1 MTTVLVIFDENVEKE
16 GYDVI
21 REGLMIEVEFRYEA
35 EVFAVYCRDSA
46 VDLIDGD
53 DPISVDLVS
62 RRTSDL
68 TA

>member
-1 MTTVLVIFDENVEKE
+1 MTTVLVIFDENVEQE

-21 REGLMIEVEFRYEA
+21 REGLMIEVEFCYEA
-35 EVFAVYCRDSA
+35 KVLAVYCRDSA

-53 DPISVDLVS
+53 DPVSVDLVS
-62 RRTSDL
+62 GRTSDF